1 MSTAPNDPQHG
12 DDAAMAALLRRVAS
26 SAAVHM
32 YEMEMVDELEYV
44 CHVWIGQAVETL
56 LGGVPDG
63 MTSEE
68 AWEACIHPDDR
79 AAYDAAFPALFE
91 GKSTETEYR
100 LVGFDGATRWVWE
113 RCVPRPARDG
123 RLLVDGIV
131 NDITDR
137 HLVEEQLAAAHERL
151 SHMAFHDHLTGLPNR
166 AQFEQH
172 LQVALGRAGRDGTA
186 VAVFFVDLDGFKPIN
201 DAHGHG
207 VGDALL
213 RAVAD
218 RLRTAT
224 RDGDVVARL
233 GGDEFLMLAP
243 IGSPDD
249 TVTTD
254 AVCARVSDLLA
265 DAFVVDGHRLA
276 VGGSIGLAVYPRD
289 AETPDEL
296 IRQADLAMYRTK
308 HNRRAA

>member
-1 MSTAPNDPQHG
+1 M
-12 DDAAMAALLRRVAS
+12 
-26 SAAVHM
+26 
-32 YEMEMVDELEYV
+32 
-44 CHVWIGQAVETL
+44 
-56 LGGVPDG
+56 
-63 MTSEE
+63 
-68 AWEACIHPDDR
+68 
-79 AAYDAAFPALFE
+79 
-91 GKSTETEYR
+91 
-100 LVGFDGATRWVWE
+100 
-113 RCVPRPARDG
+113 PRPAPDG

-201 DAHGHG
+201 DVHGHG

-218 RLRTAT
+218 RLGAAT

-254 AVCARVSDLLA
+254 AVCARVSELLA
-265 DAFVVDGHRLA
+265 DAFVVDGHRLV